1 MSGTSKAAASVFG
14 LFCVVS
20 WPMAIRMTD
29 RCMML
34 VQLLGA
40 ILTLEVM
47 AFTGNGE

>member
-1 MSGTSKAAASVFG
+1 
-14 LFCVVS
+14 
-20 WPMAIRMTD
+20 MAIRMTD

-47 AFTGNGE
+47 AFTGNSE